1 MQKIEKYLAVFICI
15 AVCVQRLSM
24 AIGSICWGISI
35 ALSLYL
41 LHYYYKNKQL
51 KELAKNFKGY
61 YIAFGIFAICIL
73 PSLYFSSDFKDGI
86 KDYAEMCIYRMTP
99 FFMVTLFIQNK
110 TWLRNIF
117 LVFLFATGIDSVVA
131 VGQLMLGYS
140 SRGWGFGGNT
150 LNLASL
156 LCIVIPILL
165 IIILD
170 SHFSEKT
177 KNICKIIL
185 VLCIGGLL
193 AGKSRG
199 AWLTVAIVAPL
210 VSGIYIIKSKKAIIV
225 TLAVLV
231 GLGTFFANSDTFKNR
246 LVSTANVTTDSS
258 NVERILIWK
267 SCIRMIEDYPVLGVG
282 LGEFKNF
289 YDNGYQE
296 AESKVSL
303 VHAHNNILQ
312 ICVESGL
319 VGLFGFLYLAFY
331 IFVKNLIDWRKDK
344 NPYSLMIWGA
354 WLAFMSFGMFDLTMH
369 HSAVT
374 KAMWFLF
381 GCILV
386 FKNRRIYI

>member
-1 MQKIEKYLAVFICI
+1 MQKIEKYLVAFICV
-15 AVCVQRLSM
+15 AVCMQRLSM

-35 ALSLYL
+35 VLSLYL
-41 LHYYYKNKQL
+41 LYYYHKNKKL

-61 YIAFGIFAICIL
+61 YMAFCVFAICIL

-86 KDYAEMCIYRMTP
+86 KEYVEMCIYRMTP
-99 FFMVTLFIQNK
+99 FFMITLFVQNK
-110 TWLRNIF
+110 IWLRNIF
-117 LVFLFATGIDSVVA
+117 LMFLFATGIDSIVA
-131 VGQLMLGYS
+131 VGQLALGYS

-156 LCIVIPILL
+156 LCIVVPILL

-170 SHFSEKT
+170 SHFSERT

-185 VLCIGGLL
+185 VLCIGGIL

-199 AWLTVAIVAPL
+199 AWLTAAIVIPL
-210 VSGIYIIKSKKAIIV
+210 VSSIYIIKSKKAIIV
-225 TLAVLV
+225 TLAIFV
-231 GLGTFFANSDTFKNR
+231 GIGAFFANSDTFKNR

-319 VGLFGFLYLAFY
+319 VGLFGFLYLACY
-331 IFVKNLIDWRKDK
+331 IFFKNFNEWRKTKD
-344 NPYSLMIWGA
+344 PYSLMIWGS
-354 WLAFMSFGMFDLTMH
+354 WLGFMSFGMFDLTID
-369 HSAVT
+369 HSAIT

-386 FKNRRIYI
+386 FKNKRFYI